1 MGEVLRLTRWEW
13 FKLRRRW
20 MRWIL
25 LAVLVAIP
33 QVWLW
38 TEFFAYG
45 NTTNYYE
52 RPTLYFRDGEDATIS
67 FSCAELDDGTVD
79 ARLATFPEEYRLDG
93 LESIAQIRELEI
105 CEEQSADYVWALK
118 WHSQIFVAPVSL
130 ANGLASSHFFGVF
143 LVIFLASSLLGSE
156 YGQGTLRLA
165 LAKGVSRW
173 QLLASKAL
181 LLTLLVGVALLITC
195 VPLFISSLIATA
207 LVPEGRELADPGGW
221 STPLLMFGRVV
232 LGLVPYIALALLLT
246 VLTSS
251 TTLGTSL
258 AFVYI
263 IAEGVIISAMGPVF
277 DRYSWFQNLL
287 DFNLGPAVAGWL
299 VDESVRATGYDSS
312 FFPLDKAQSN
322 IKALF
327 VMLAYTCAMGG
338 AAFRLFLRRDV
349 SGAKGS

>member
-1 MGEVLRLTRWEW
+1 MGEVLRLTIWEW

-20 MRWIL
+20 LPWIM
-25 LAVLVAIP
+25 LAVLVVTP
-33 QVWLW
+33 HVWLW
-38 TEFFAYG
+38 AEFFAHG
-45 NTTNYYE
+45 NVNYYE
-52 RPTLYFRDGEDATIS
+52 EPSLYFRDGESGTLK
-67 FSCAELDDGTVD
+67 FSCVEFDDGTVA
-79 ARLATFPEEYRLDG
+79 ARLATLPEEHNREGMDAL
-93 LESIAQIRELEI
+93 AQIRELEI
-105 CEEQSADYVWALK
+105 CEKRLENQVK
-118 WHSQIFVAPVSL
+118 QREWHSQVFVAPVSL

-156 YGQGTLRLA
+156 YGQGALRLA
-165 LAKGVSRW
+165 LARGVSRW
-173 QLLASKAL
+173 QLLTSKAL
-181 LLTLLVGVALLITC
+181 LLTLLMGAALLTVCI
-195 VPLFISSLIATA
+195 PLFISGLIATA
-207 LVPEGRELADPGGW
+207 QVPEGRELADPGGW

-263 IAEGVIISAMGPVF
+263 IAEGVIISTMGPVF
-277 DRYSWFQNLL
+277 DRYGWFQNLL

-322 IKALF
+322 IKAFF

>member
-1 MGEVLRLTRWEW
+1 MSPS
-13 FKLRRRW
+13 
-20 MRWIL
+20 
-25 LAVLVAIP
+25 P

-156 YGQGTLRLA
+156 YCQGTLRLA

-181 LLTLLVGVALLITC
+181 LLTLLGVC
-195 VPLFISSLIATA
+195 P
-207 LVPEGRELADPGGW
+207 RNN
-221 STPLLMFGRVV
+221 V
-232 LGLVPYIALALLLT
+232 L
-246 VLTSS
+246 SD
-251 TTLGTSL
+251 
-258 AFVYI
+258 
-263 IAEGVIISAMGPVF
+263 M
-277 DRYSWFQNLL
+277 RH
-287 DFNLGPAVAGWL
+287 
-299 VDESVRATGYDSS
+299 
-312 FFPLDKAQSN
+312 
-322 IKALF
+322 
-327 VMLAYTCAMGG
+327 
-338 AAFRLFLRRDV
+338 
-349 SGAKGS
+349 

>member
-130 ANGLASSHFFGVF
+130 ANGLASSP
-143 LVIFLASSLLGSE
+143 LL
-156 YGQGTLRLA
+156 
-165 LAKGVSRW
+165 W
-173 QLLASKAL
+173 
-181 LLTLLVGVALLITC
+181 C
-195 VPLFISSLIATA
+195 VPGNLPGLIPA
-207 LVPEGRELADPGGW
+207 
-221 STPLLMFGRVV
+221 
-232 LGLVPYIALALLLT
+232 
-246 VLTSS
+246 
-251 TTLGTSL
+251 
-258 AFVYI
+258 
-263 IAEGVIISAMGPVF
+263 GV
-277 DRYSWFQNLL
+277 
-287 DFNLGPAVAGWL
+287 
-299 VDESVRATGYDSS
+299 
-312 FFPLDKAQSN
+312 
-322 IKALF
+322 
-327 VMLAYTCAMGG
+327 
-338 AAFRLFLRRDV
+338 
-349 SGAKGS
+349 